1 MKTPETTNNQLEALR
16 EMVINAVQET
26 NDADLLDL
34 VWRILA
40 RSGKAGA

>member
-1 MKTPETTNNQLEALR
+1 MKTTETTNNQLEALR

-26 NDADLLDL
+26 SDADLLDL

-40 RSGKAGA
+40 RSGKAGG

>member
-1 MKTPETTNNQLEALR
+1 MKTNETTNNQLEALR
-16 EMVINAVQET
+16 EMVINAAQET

-40 RSGKAGA
+40 RSGKGGV